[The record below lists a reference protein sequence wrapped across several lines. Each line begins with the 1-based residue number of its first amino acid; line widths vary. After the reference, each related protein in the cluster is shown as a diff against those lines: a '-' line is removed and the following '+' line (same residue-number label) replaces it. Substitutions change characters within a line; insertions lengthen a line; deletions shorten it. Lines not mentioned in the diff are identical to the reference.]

1 MNKNDIIRLKIED
14 MGIDG
19 EGIGKIDGMTFFVKD
34 AVIGDEIEA
43 RITKLKKN
51 YGYARVEQILKSSE
65 FRTEPKCELH
75 RRCGG
80 CQIQAMD
87 YAKQLEFKE
96 NKVKNNLVRLGGF
109 DADFVDSVT
118 EPIVG
123 MEEPYRYRNKAQ
135 FPIGKDKDGNITA
148 GFYASRTHSIIPVKD
163 WRPPVH
169 RPLPEPDPTA
179 PCLDYVPDKYQYNL
193 FSNCTGFFQYQ
204 LP

>member
-1 MNKNDIIRLKIED
+1 MNKNDIITLKIED

-51 YGYARVEQILKSSE
+51 YGYARVEQILKSSG

-109 DADFVDSVT
+109 HADFVDSLAWRILTVT
-118 EPIVG
+118 AIRHSFQSEKIK
-123 MEEPYRYRNKAQ
+123 MEISLQGFTPRAR
-135 FPIGKDKDGNITA
+135 TA
-148 GFYASRTHSIIPVKD
+148 
-163 WRPPVH
+163 
-169 RPLPEPDPTA
+169 
-179 PCLDYVPDKYQYNL
+179 L
-193 FSNCTGFFQYQ
+193 FR
-204 LP
+204 

>member
-1 MNKNDIIRLKIED
+1 MNKNDIITLKIED

-19 EGIGKIDGMTFFVKD
+19 EGIGKLDGMTFFVKD

-118 EPIVG
+118 EPIVTAIRHSFQSEKIK
-123 MEEPYRYRNKAQ
+123 MEISLQGFTPRAR
-135 FPIGKDKDGNITA
+135 TA
-148 GFYASRTHSIIPVKD
+148 
-163 WRPPVH
+163 
-169 RPLPEPDPTA
+169 
-179 PCLDYVPDKYQYNL
+179 L
-193 FSNCTGFFQYQ
+193 FR
-204 LP
+204 

>member
-1 MNKNDIIRLKIED
+1 MNKNDIITLKIED

-109 DADFVDSVT
+109 HADFVDSVT

-123 MEEPYRYRNKAQ
+123 MENPYRYRNKAQ
-135 FPIGKDKDGNITA
+135 FPIGKIKMEISLQGFTPRARTA
-148 GFYASRTHSIIPVKD
+148 
-163 WRPPVH
+163 
-169 RPLPEPDPTA
+169 
-179 PCLDYVPDKYQYNL
+179 L
-193 FSNCTGFFQYQ
+193 FR
-204 LP
+204 